1 MSQITVRPALDP
13 RVPRLTRIALL
24 VFACLLISACSLLG
38 KGTRDPFTIYDI
50 DPRVAAEPAWP
61 QVDWQLMLPRVD
73 ASRVGDSLRI
83 AVRPTANEL
92 QIYKGARW
100 ARVPTDMIES
110 AILRTME
117 DSGRIQSVAR
127 QGAGISAEYKLLLEL
142 RRFEAVYTVAG
153 MPPTVQI
160 EINAKLLHTAKQ
172 QVAASRTF
180 LQQVPA
186 TSTAIGDVVEAFD
199 QGLHTVTG
207 EVVGWVL
214 VSGNQDAQAR

>member
-1 MSQITVRPALDP
+1 MSQIPSSPALN
-13 RVPRLTRIALL
+13 PRLHRVARIVLTLL
-24 VFACLLISACSLLG
+24 ACLLISACSLLG
-38 KGTRDPFTIYDI
+38 KNTRDRFTIYDI
-50 DPRVAAEPAWP
+50 DPRVAADPAWP

-117 DSGRIQSVAR
+117 DSGRIPAVAR

-142 RRFEAVYTVAG
+142 RRFDAAYTVPG

-172 QVAASRTF
+172 RVAASRTF

-186 TSTAIGDVVEAFD
+186 SSPAIGDVVEAFD
-199 QGLHTVTG
+199 QGLHAVTG

-214 VSGNQDAQAR
+214 VSGDQDAQVR